1 MSSLISTH
9 DLWTKEALVLVLR
22 STLQIATRYED
33 AVGDYLAARDF
44 VWPKEKK
51 RFKGGG
57 VMCADY
63 DVFSR
68 CRFQDADN

>member
-22 STLQIATRYED
+22 STLQIARYED
-33 AVGDYLAARDF
+33 AVGDYLAAGDF
-44 VWPKEKK
+44 VWLKEKK

-57 VMCADY
+57 Y
-63 DVFSR
+63 VFR
-68 CRFQDADN
+68 L